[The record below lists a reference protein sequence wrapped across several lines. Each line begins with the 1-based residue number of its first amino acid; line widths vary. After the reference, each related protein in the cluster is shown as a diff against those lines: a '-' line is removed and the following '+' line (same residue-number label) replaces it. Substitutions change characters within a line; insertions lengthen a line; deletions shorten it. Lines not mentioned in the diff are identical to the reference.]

1 MIGLFFRLVFWTMG
15 ALIVLTI
22 LALWAF
28 CWAIVFVVSFICV
41 AFDKTPKPK
50 RLKRPGISRR
60 GDRRSE
66 LDAFGQPGSQS
77 RYRSRR

>member
-1 MIGLFFRLVFWTMG
+1 MIGLFSRLVFWTMG

-41 AFDKTPKPK
+41 AFDKTRKPK
-50 RLKRPGISRR
+50 RLKRPGT
-60 GDRRSE
+60 
-66 LDAFGQPGSQS
+66 
-77 RYRSRR
+77 